1 MGVRIA
7 LVHAVRVAIAP
18 VEEAFRRHWPEAELV
33 NLLDDSLSRDRNREN
48 ALTPQLKR
56 RIAALAEYGIGAGAK
71 AVLYTCSAFGE
82 AIEAVKRA
90 QKVPVLR
97 PNEAMFDDAL
107 KHGKRLGMLASFGPT
122 VGALEAELR
131 ELDRNV
137 SVKSVCVPEAMK
149 ALDAGDGEAHD
160 RLLARAAP
168 QLGECDAV
176 MLAQFSTA
184 RARDAVAAAL
194 RCPVI
199 TSPTSAVLRL
209 QSLVRRAC

>member
-18 VEEAFRRHWPEAELV
+18 VEEAFRRHWPEAELI
-33 NLLDDSLSRDRNREN
+33 NLLDDSLSRDRNREK
-48 ALTPQLKR
+48 ALTPQLTR
-56 RIAALAEYGIGAGAK
+56 RIAALAEYGIGAGAQ

-82 AIEAVKRA
+82 AIEAVQRA
-90 QKVPVLR
+90 QKVPVLK
-97 PNEAMFDDAL
+97 PNEAMFAEAL
-107 KHGKRLGMLASFGPT
+107 GHGRRLGMLATFEPS

-131 ELDRNV
+131 FLKNDV
-137 SVKSVCVPEAMK
+137 VIKTVCIPEAMT
-149 ALDAGDGEAHD
+149 ALQAGNGETHD
-160 RLLARAAP
+160 RLLAKVAP
-168 QLGECDAV
+168 QLGECDAI

-184 RARDAVAAAL
+184 RARDAVAATV

-209 QSLVRRAC
+209 RALL

>member
-1 MGVRIA
+1 MGARIA
-7 LVHAVRVAIAP
+7 LVHAVKVAIAP
-18 VEEAFRRHWPEAELV
+18 VEDAFRRHWPEAELI
-33 NLLDDSLSRDRNREN
+33 NLLDDSLSRDRNREG
-48 ALTPQLKR
+48 ALTPQLSR
-56 RIAALAEYGIGAGAK
+56 RIAALAEYGIGAGAQ

-97 PNEAMFDDAL
+97 PNEAMFDEAL
-107 KHGKRLGMLASFGPT
+107 GHGRRQGMLATFEPS

-131 ELDRNV
+131 SLKNDV
-137 SVKSVCVPEAMK
+137 FIKTVCVPEAMT
-149 ALDAGDGEAHD
+149 ALQAGDGATHD
-160 RLLARAAP
+160 GLLARAAP
-168 QLGECDAV
+168 QLGECDAI

-184 RARDAVAAAL
+184 RAHDAVAATV

-209 QSLVRRAC
+209 RQLL

>member
-1 MGVRIA
+1 MGARIA
-7 LVHAVRVAIAP
+7 LVHAVKVAIAP
-18 VEEAFRRHWPEAELV
+18 VEDAFRRHWPEAELI
-33 NLLDDSLSRDRNREN
+33 NLLDDSLSRDRSRERD
-48 ALTPQLKR
+48 LTPALKQ
-56 RIAALAEYGIGAGAK
+56 RIAALAEYGIGAGAQ

-97 PNEAMFDDAL
+97 PNEAMFDEAL

-131 ELDRNV
+131 ELDSKV
-137 SVKSVCVPEAMK
+137 TVKSVCVPEAMK
-149 ALDAGDGEAHD
+149 ALDAGDGETHD
-160 RLLARAAP
+160 RLLARVAP
-168 QLGECDAV
+168 QLGECDAI

-184 RARDAVAAAL
+184 RAHDAVAATV

-209 QSLVRRAC
+209 RQLL

>member
-1 MGVRIA
+1 MGARIA
-7 LVHAVRVAIAP
+7 LVHAVKVAIAP
-18 VEEAFRRHWPEAELV
+18 VEDAFRRHWPEAELI
-33 NLLDDSLSRDRNREN
+33 NLLDDSLSRDRNRERDITP
-48 ALTPQLKR
+48 ALKQ
-56 RIAALAEYGIGAGAK
+56 RIAALAEYGISAGAQ

-97 PNEAMFDDAL
+97 PNEAMFDEAL

-131 ELDRNV
+131 SLKNDV
-137 SVKSVCVPEAMK
+137 FLKTVCVPEAMT
-149 ALDAGDGEAHD
+149 ALQAGDGATHD
-160 RLLARAAP
+160 GLLARAAP
-168 QLGECDAV
+168 QLGECDAI

-184 RARDAVAAAL
+184 RARDAVAATV

-199 TSPTSAVLRL
+199 TSPASAVLRL
-209 QSLVRRAC
+209 RELL

>member
-1 MGVRIA
+1 MGARIA
-7 LVHAVRVAIAP
+7 LVHAVKVAIAP
-18 VEEAFRRHWPEAELV
+18 VEDAFRRHWPEAELI
-33 NLLDDSLSRDRNREN
+33 NLLDDSLSRDRNRERD
-48 ALTPQLKR
+48 LTPALKR
-56 RIAALAEYGIGAGAK
+56 RIAALAEYGIGAGAQ

-97 PNEAMFDDAL
+97 PNEAMFDEAL
-107 KHGKRLGMLASFGPT
+107 GHGRRQGMLATFEPS

-131 ELDRNV
+131 SLKNDV
-137 SVKSVCVPEAMK
+137 FIKTVCVPEAMT
-149 ALDAGDGEAHD
+149 ALQAGDGATHD
-160 RLLARAAP
+160 GLLARAAP
-168 QLGECDAV
+168 QLGECDAI

-184 RARDAVAAAL
+184 RAHDAVAATV

-209 QSLVRRAC
+209 RQLL

>member
-1 MGVRIA
+1 MAARIA
-7 LVHAVRVAIAP
+7 LVHAVKVAIAP
-18 VEEAFRRHWPEAELV
+18 VEDAFRRHWPEAELI
-33 NLLDDSLSRDRNREN
+33 NLLDDSLSRDRNRERD
-48 ALTPQLKR
+48 LTPALRQ
-56 RIAALAEYGIGAGAK
+56 RIAALAEYGISAGAQ

-97 PNEAMFDDAL
+97 PNEAMFDEAL

-131 ELDRNV
+131 VLKNDV
-137 SVKSVCVPEAMK
+137 FLKTVCVPDAMT
-149 ALDAGDGEAHD
+149 ALQAGDGATHD
-160 RLLARAAP
+160 GLLARAAP
-168 QLGECDAV
+168 QLGECDAI

-184 RARDAVAAAL
+184 RARDAVAATV

-199 TSPTSAVLRL
+199 TSQASAVLRL
-209 QSLVRRAC
+209 RELL

>member
-1 MGVRIA
+1 MGARIA
-7 LVHAVRVAIAP
+7 LVHAVKVAIAP
-18 VEEAFRRHWPEAELV
+18 VEDAFRRHWPEAELI
-33 NLLDDSLSRDRNREN
+33 NLLDDSLSRDRNRERD
-48 ALTPQLKR
+48 LTPALKQ
-56 RIAALAEYGIGAGAK
+56 RIAALAEYGISAGAQ

-97 PNEAMFDDAL
+97 PNEAMFDEAL

-131 ELDRNV
+131 VLKNDV
-137 SVKSVCVPEAMK
+137 FLKTVCVPDAMT
-149 ALDAGDGEAHD
+149 ALQAGDGATHD
-160 RLLARAAP
+160 GLLARAAP
-168 QLGECDAV
+168 QLGECDAI

-184 RARDAVAAAL
+184 RARDAVAATV

-199 TSPTSAVLRL
+199 TSPASAVLRL
-209 QSLVRRAC
+209 RELL